1 MDVPL
6 LLAALGGLLVVLG
19 LAGGGIKT
27 KWVEVPSPIGKWIR
41 VASVIFGILCVS
53 GGTLLY
59 IYEKAVPRGAPRGGP
74 EGTEKPGGPAAAGMP
89 GGEGGSL
96 EERGLEVSGKVID
109 VFGNPRE
116 GVVVLLRGRQRYG
129 LSDGK
134 GRYLLS
140 GVPREGDLALDALY
154 GGEKDSLSL
163 SVELVESGLP
173 AGKIAVQEPLVL
185 NPVTLDA
192 VLCRYVEHGAEGLQ
206 PVGVFGGEV
215 PNIPLDSLFTSG
227 GGDSPTASSPREIWC
242 FLKVTGPDRYEMGRT
257 TNIFFEWEWEGE
269 PQGRPYV
276 QAVGVRAH
284 GWRTRVAKRV
294 WAGAWSLRISAAHAE
309 LARVSF
315 EVY

>member
-53 GGTLLY
+53 GGTLLFL
-59 IYEKAVPRGAPRGGP
+59 YEKAVPGRPD
-74 EGTEKPGGPAAAGMP
+74 
-89 GGEGGSL
+89 GEGMSP
-96 EERGLEVSGKVID
+96 EEQGLEVSGRVID

-129 LSDGK
+129 ISDGK
-134 GRYLLS
+134 GRYLLT

-154 GGEKDSLSL
+154 GGEKDALSL

-227 GGDSPTASSPREIWC
+227 GGGSPTTSSPREIWC
-242 FLKVTGPDRYEMGRT
+242 FVKVTGPDRYEMGRT

-269 PQGRPYV
+269 PQGKPYA

>member
-53 GGTLLY
+53 GGTLLFL
-59 IYEKAVPRGAPRGGP
+59 YEKAVQGRPD
-74 EGTEKPGGPAAAGMP
+74 
-89 GGEGGSL
+89 GEGASL
-96 EERGLEVSGKVID
+96 EEQGLEVSGRVID
-109 VFGNPRE
+109 IFGNPRE
-116 GVVVLLRGRQRYG
+116 GVVILLRGRQRYG
-129 LSDGK
+129 ISDGK
-134 GRYLLS
+134 GRYLLT

-154 GGEKDSLSL
+154 GGEKDALSL
-163 SVELVESGLP
+163 SVELVEPGLP
-173 AGKIAVQEPLVL
+173 AGKIAVREPLVL

-192 VLCRYVEHGAEGLQ
+192 VLCRYVEHGADGLQ

-227 GGDSPTASSPREIWC
+227 GGDSPTPSSPREIWC
-242 FLKVTGPDRYEMGRT
+242 FVKVTGPDRYEVGRT

-269 PQGRPYV
+269 PQGKPYA